1 MKVVTTGSAAVFLL
15 SALAAQALAAPALS
29 IQVDGSIRLI
39 PTQIQYRTTQTGIT
53 VSGWV
58 VKQAGTWTSL
68 VDARRVASAGW
79 LARTSAA
86 ARRMKRSRVQ
96 APTVLGLRLR

>member
-29 IQVDGSIRLI
+29 IQVDGSTRLI
-39 PTQIQYRTTQTGIT
+39 PTQIQYRATQTGIT

-58 VKQAGTWTSL
+58 VKQAE
-68 VDARRVASAGW
+68 RRGRIRGV
-79 LARTSAA
+79 
-86 ARRMKRSRVQ
+86 VQ